1 MVDQISI
8 TTLTAEQGLALCERP
23 EDQFYDRKSSL
34 SKGKTAQK
42 IAVAF
47 ANAEGG
53 EITFGIKDDKEEPDP
68 KKKFALYPSPEHAN
82 DTLHNI
88 YSLNP
93 PITFRYSFHRVE
105 GEDGFLLRVFVD
117 KTQHVHCTADGNT
130 YRRLGASSVIV
141 KDPNEIAQ
149 LAFSKGAISFEN
161 TKLSHH
167 RAEDIVYTQQAILLT
182 GSIPDG
188 PDALAFAINEGLIDR
203 DDWAPYVAGALLF
216 SDNPQGLIPT
226 RCECRIVFY
235 DTRQEKPEREHL
247 KINETIGGPLYDQ
260 IHKVVDRVTEVIS
273 GISILTPE
281 GIKKVDYP
289 PEAIWEIL
297 TNAIIHRD
305 YSIADDIQIL
315 IFQNRI
321 EIISP
326 GTLPAF
332 VNLENI
338 LDVRYSRN
346 PKVVRTLRRYPN
358 APNQDLG
365 EGLNT
370 AYQKM
375 QDRRLK
381 PPVIEILN
389 NSVKVTIAHTP
400 LATPEE
406 AVIEFLKTNDSIRN
420 SEARELTGI
429 KSENKMKDVLY
440 RLRDQGL
447 VYLDPTL
454 KGNKAT
460 WRKTK

>member
-1 MVDQISI
+1 M
-8 TTLTAEQGLALCERP
+8 
-23 EDQFYDRKSSL
+23 
-34 SKGKTAQK
+34 
-42 IAVAF
+42 
-47 ANAEGG
+47 
-53 EITFGIKDDKEEPDP
+53 
-68 KKKFALYPSPEHAN
+68 
-82 DTLHNI
+82 
-88 YSLNP
+88 
-93 PITFRYSFHRVE
+93 
-105 GEDGFLLRVFVD
+105 LRVFVD
-117 KTQHVHCTADGNT
+117 KTQHVHCTADGTT
-130 YRRLGASSVIV
+130 YKRLGASSVAV
-141 KDPNEIAQ
+141 KDPNEISQ

-161 TKLSHH
+161 TKLINHK
-167 RAEDIVYTQQAILLT
+167 AEDIVETEQASILT
-182 GSIPDG
+182 SSIPEG
-188 PDALAFAINEGLIDR
+188 PDTLAFAINEGLIDR
-203 DDWAPYVAGALLF
+203 EDWKPFVAGALLL
-216 SDNPQGLIPT
+216 SENPQGLIPT

-235 DTRQEKPEREHL
+235 DTREERPEREHL
-247 KINETIGGPLYDQ
+247 KINETIGGPLYAQ
-260 IHKVVDRVTEVIS
+260 IHKVVDRITEIIS

-305 YSIADDIQIL
+305 YSIADDTQIL

-332 VNLENI
+332 VNLDNI

-346 PKVVRTLRRYPN
+346 PKIVRTLRRYPN

-381 PPVIEILN
+381 PPVIEINN
-389 NSVKVTIAHTP
+389 NSVKVIIAHTP

-447 VYLDPTL
+447 IYLDPEL

-460 WRKTK
+460 WRKKKL